1 MSFCTPLSRNAVQ
14 CTKRV
19 ALRLTPASKAI
30 SLFSQR
36 SAFSLLYRRQYHN
49 APMLGR
55 AAVGVPCIRNAANVG
70 RIFQRH
76 YSVIEEEGSAP
87 VIDFN
92 KMKTIVKEE
101 NPGFVVVDVREPDE
115 YKTGHIPGA
124 INIPC
129 KSSPGAF
136 GLSPEEFKLT
146 FGFAKPAKD
155 KTLVFYCLGGIRSSI
170 SEELAGTCEYS
181 KRLNY
186 KGSWEDWVA
195 NKGAIEYPKE
205 EKAAEKEPAEPEKA
219 AEKTEQEPKKE

>member
-1 MSFCTPLSRNAVQ
+1 
-14 CTKRV
+14 
-19 ALRLTPASKAI
+19 
-30 SLFSQR
+30 LFSQR
-36 SAFSLLYRRQYHN
+36 SPLSVLYSRQYHSTGLMSGATIR
-49 APMLGR
+49 APCHTD
-55 AAVGVPCIRNAANVG
+55 AAIVG
-70 RIFQRH
+70 RVFKRH

-92 KMKTIVKEE
+92 KMKTIVKEKKPE
-101 NPGFVVVDVREPDE
+101 VVVVDVREPDE

-146 FGFAKPAKD
+146 FGFSKPAKD
-155 KTLVFYCLGGIRSSI
+155 RTLVFYCLGGIRSSI

-205 EKAAEKEPAEPEKA
+205 EKKADAETSGAKKGDSEKSDAGEKAEKPKKVDEEPTEP
-219 AEKTEQEPKKE
+219 TEPTEPKKE

>member
-1 MSFCTPLSRNAVQ
+1 M
-14 CTKRV
+14 
-19 ALRLTPASKAI
+19 LR
-30 SLFSQR
+30 
-36 SAFSLLYRRQYHN
+36 
-49 APMLGR
+49 R

-70 RIFQRH
+70 RVFQRH

-155 KTLVFYCLGGIRSSI
+155 KTLVFYCLGAIRSSI